1 MHLIR
6 CGFIGLFL
14 ALFCFPAT
22 AQERDE
28 QTLIVP
34 YVDDFELTGDGQHSV
49 WEETD
54 WAHLSQKDNLE
65 ESQGLESRFKLA
77 YSKHGM
83 YILFENSDR
92 ILNATIESDFKR
104 IWKEDV
110 VEVFFWPDESVRS
123 YFEYEL
129 SPLNY
134 ELVLLFLEEGGSW
147 IPFGYHGSKRATRH
161 RTSVTG
167 GEKVSGGS
175 ITGWMAE
182 FFIPYRLMGPLLDK
196 RPKSGDEWRANFYR
210 IDYDDGQ
217 THFAWQPVERSY
229 HELDHYGTIRF
240 E

>member
-14 ALFCFPAT
+14 VLLCSPT
-22 AQERDE
+22 IAQDRDDRA
-28 QTLIVP
+28 LIVP
-34 YVDDFELTGDGQHSV
+34 YVDDFELTGDGQHPV
-49 WEETD
+49 WESIE
-54 WAHLSQKDNLE
+54 WAHLAQNDNFE
-65 ESQGLESRFKLA
+65 ASQGLESKFKVA
-77 YSKHGM
+77 YSNHGI
-83 YILFENSDR
+83 YVLFENSDR

-104 IWKEDV
+104 IWMEDV

-134 ELVLLFLEEGGSW
+134 ELVLLILEGGGSW
-147 IPFGYHGSKRATRH
+147 IPFGYHGSNRATRH
-161 RTSVTG
+161 RTSTMG

-182 FFIPYRLMGPLLDK
+182 FFIPYRLMGTLLDE
-196 RPKSGDEWRANFYR
+196 RPESGDEWRANFYR

-217 THFAWQPVERSY
+217 THFAWKPIERSY
-229 HELDHYGTIRF
+229 HELDRYGTIRF